1 MTKSRLIKN
10 TFETL
15 GQTVE
20 QVMGDVAE
28 QITGDFKEL
37 PLEEKKQIQNEEKV
51 RLQRVRQNLVHQM
64 EVKKPVVAPPV
75 EDQQK
80 KQIKEIQKQK
90 KKDNALQRLINMTK
104 GSQERKSG
112 DNVQ

>member
-1 MTKSRLIKN
+1 MQKRQVIKN

-15 GQTVE
+15 ERTVD
-20 QVMGDVAE
+20 QVVGDISE
-28 QITGDFKEL
+28 QITGDYKEL
-37 PLEEKKQIQNEEKV
+37 PAEEKQKIENEERAKLQRIRANLLKPASSPTPPTPEKKQ
-51 RLQRVRQNLVHQM
+51 
-64 EVKKPVVAPPV
+64 EV
-75 EDQQK
+75 QQ
-80 KQIKEIQKQK
+80 KQIKEIQKKQ